1 MEEER
6 GEQEVRRRYIEKERE
21 KRKWRKEEGGGTG
34 SKEGRKGARRKSK
47 LAYPSQKNA
56 KVMQRGM

>member
-21 KRKWRKEEGGGTG
+21 KRKWRKEEEQEVKKEEKEQGGRVSLPTLH
-34 SKEGRKGARRKSK
+34 RR
-47 LAYPSQKNA
+47 
-56 KVMQRGM
+56 MRR